1 MFDKFVT
8 AIEPFAFTL
17 IILAGANLA
26 GWVEFSNRDIVGI
39 VIVFLGALLVVK
51 HISRQITKDKKTTK

>member
-1 MFDKFVT
+1 MFNRLVT

-26 GWVEFSNRDIVGI
+26 GWVQFSNRDIVGI
-39 VIVFLGALLVVK
+39 VIVFLGSLLIVK
-51 HISRQITKDKKTTK
+51 HIWGHISDDKKASK

>member
-17 IILAGANLA
+17 IILVGANLA
-26 GWVEFSNRDIVGI
+26 GWVEFSNRAIVGI

-51 HISRQITKDKKTTK
+51 HISQQVTRDKKSTK

>member
-1 MFDKFVT
+1 MFNRLVT

-26 GWVEFSNRDIVGI
+26 GWVDFSNRDIVGI

-51 HISRQITKDKKTTK
+51 HVGLQVTRDKKR